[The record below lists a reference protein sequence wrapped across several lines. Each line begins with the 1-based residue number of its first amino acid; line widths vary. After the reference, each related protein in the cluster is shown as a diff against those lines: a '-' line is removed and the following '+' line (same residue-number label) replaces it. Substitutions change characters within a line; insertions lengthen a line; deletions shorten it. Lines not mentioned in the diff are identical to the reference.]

1 MPEKIE
7 APPTSNGTEKKLSRL
22 HMQKHLS
29 EYGLTINIFADT
41 APELWQLYQH
51 ILALINGTAKE
62 ALETATAAA
71 AARPVPVATRPA
83 AATATRTRPA
93 AQPKSKGNGG
103 VPLNAP
109 LCGLCGQPC
118 TLIRWVDKNT
128 GQARR
133 AWKCEP
139 CNEWDRS

>member
-1 MPEKIE
+1 M
-7 APPTSNGTEKKLSRL
+7 ADQQQPPAISNGTEKKLSRL

-41 APELWQLYQH
+41 APELWQLYQQ
-51 ILALINGTAKE
+51 ILALIDGTAE
-62 ALETATAAA
+62 QAIETATAAA
-71 AARPVPVATRPA
+71 AARPVPVAQRPAAARVTRPA
-83 AATATRTRPA
+83 AGAKT
-93 AQPKSKGNGG
+93 KGNGG

-118 TLIRWVDKNT
+118 TLIRWTDKNT
-128 GQARR
+128 GEQRR